1 MPDHAKPVSD
11 RLGLALLVVVLAFV
25 AWRIVRVSD
34 LTPPVAAGTPMP
46 PLEVEGW
53 LNLADGVEFDPR
65 GELVVIDC
73 WATWCGPCMAD
84 LPKLA
89 MIVSDYRRRGVK
101 FVSITSETA
110 ADVPEIE
117 AVIKRTPGFD
127 WPVAYGGR
135 HIHNQLAVGGIP
147 TLVLYG
153 RDGKARWSLTGSG
166 LYGLTEALDAALA
179 EEPAEADPAPAP
191 PAA

>member
-1 MPDHAKPVSD
+1 MAEPTKPVSD

-25 AWRIVRVSD
+25 AWRLVRVSD

-53 LNLADGVEFDPR
+53 LNLPAGQAFDPS

-73 WATWCGPCMAD
+73 WATWCRPCMAD

-89 MIVSDYRRRGVK
+89 TIVSDYRSRGVK
-101 FVSITSETA
+101 FVSITEETA
-110 ADVPEIE
+110 VDLAAIE

-135 HIHNQLAVGGIP
+135 PIHNALAADGIP
-147 TLVLYG
+147 SVVLFG
-153 RDGKARWSLTGSG
+153 RDGKARWSGPGS
-166 LYGLTEALDAALA
+166 YGLVGALDAALA
-179 EEPAEADPAPAP
+179 EEPAEDEAK

>member
-1 MPDHAKPVSD
+1 MPDTNKPVSD
-11 RLGLALLVVVLAFV
+11 RLGLALLVAVLAFV
-25 AWRIVRVSD
+25 AWRLVRVAVP
-34 LTPPVAAGTPMP
+34 TPPVVAGSPMP

-53 LNLADGVEFDPR
+53 LNLPEGQQFDPR

-73 WATWCGPCMAD
+73 WATWCGPCLAD

-89 MIVSDYRRRGVK
+89 VIVSDYRRRGVK

-110 ADVPEIE
+110 ADVPDIE

-135 HIHNQLAVGGIP
+135 HIHNQLAVEGIP

-153 RDGKARWSLTGSG
+153 RDGKARWSLSGSG
-166 LYGLTEALDAALA
+166 LYGMTEALDAALA
-179 EEPAEADPAPAP
+179 EDPPEAEGQSAV